1 MADSNYVTNPAGTP
15 AAGGSISLDDVVDK
29 MKGLVANVDKVTN
42 EELDALKKEGAAEA
56 GKINPAHLANV
67 QHALNK
73 WSITYNLAAT
83 TNRTV
88 KDLMSGIVQ
97 KI

>member
-1 MADSNYVTNPAGTP
+1 MSETRTFYDQGSNRN
-15 AAGGSISLDDVVDK
+15 SLDDVVGK
-29 MKGLVANVDKVTN
+29 MKDLVGNVDSDLKDKLDGLNTDAAKV
-42 EELDALKKEGAAEA
+42 
-56 GKINPAHLANV
+56 NPADLANV

-88 KDLMSGIVQ
+88 KDLMSGIIQ